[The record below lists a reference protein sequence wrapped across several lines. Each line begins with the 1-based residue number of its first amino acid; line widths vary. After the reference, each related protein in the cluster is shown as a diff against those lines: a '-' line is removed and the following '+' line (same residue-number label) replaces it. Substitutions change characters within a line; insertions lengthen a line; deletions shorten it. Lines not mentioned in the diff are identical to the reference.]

1 MKIIRYRTSNFLLS
15 TGFWLTVWGRA
26 SKRKTTTK
34 KNPPRPEWYKNPKV
48 EPYTISMAF
57 CELYGEEDSN
67 ITDAPKVEP
76 YPISMA
82 FCELYGEE
90 DSNITDAPKVEP

>member
-1 MKIIRYRTSNFLLS
+1 
-15 TGFWLTVWGRA
+15 
-26 SKRKTTTK
+26 
-34 KNPPRPEWYKNPKV
+34 
-48 EPYTISMAF
+48 MAF

-90 DSNITDAPKVEP
+90 DSNITDAPKVEPYAISMAFCELYGEEDSNITDAPRRLQILFSGRSTSVTLNQSLLKITD